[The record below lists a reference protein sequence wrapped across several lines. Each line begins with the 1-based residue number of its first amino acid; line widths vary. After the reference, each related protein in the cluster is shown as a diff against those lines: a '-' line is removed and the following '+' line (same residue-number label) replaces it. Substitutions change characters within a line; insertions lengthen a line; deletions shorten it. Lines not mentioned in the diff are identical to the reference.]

1 MHGSKT
7 RREKIVE
14 KGRKPWKNKKQKDA
28 NLAKKMK
35 KEGDKIKN
43 VCYNVRKGGN
53 YLKISDVME

>member
-1 MHGSKT
+1 M
-7 RREKIVE
+7 E

-28 NLAKKMK
+28 NLVKKMK